1 MPALPCTCNV
11 RVFTVQTD
19 CHLRLTPKEDMLN
32 PPMAPPTEDPLKGVT
47 DDQWRRLRT
56 YLGLHRLLAYNLP
69 DHIRSTLE
77 KDFVDMR
84 KTDPDTMNADA
95 FHMLLC
101 IARYVSVHVHA
112 RVCEREREKEIGE
125 NADCSLTQ
133 YSIA

>member
-1 MPALPCTCNV
+1 MC
-11 RVFTVQTD
+11 VFTVQTD
-19 CHLRLTPKEDMLN
+19 CHLRLTPKEGMLN

-84 KTDPDTMNADA
+84 KADPDTMNADA

-101 IARYVSVHVHA
+101 IARYVSVRACVG
-112 RVCEREREKEIGE
+112 VCERERERKRERKR
-125 NADCSLTQ
+125 LWRMQTVV
-133 YSIA
+133 